1 MTDDW
6 MNQANTW
13 IEIGYSCMNT
23 DLLPKYQ
30 YHILDRCFR
39 GASDIISCETTNVHS
54 NTASLIQ
61 WCKQWSK
68 EAVIAYAEAYGRL
81 KETRDGKNPT
91 HRMACESRDSNG
103 KRLFTAEHEYPIK
116 IVKTGVRD
124 EGWTLEEAKN
134 WLWKYSKVT
143 IILNSENDK
152 LIPWTDSME
161 IAATRYDQA
170 GIEKVT
176 HPRYL
181 PEEFQ
186 WRTWSTDI

>member
-6 MNQANTW
+6 VNQANTW
-13 IEIGYSCMNT
+13 IEIGYSCVNT

-68 EAVIAYAEAYGRL
+68 EAVVAYAEAFGRL
-81 KETRDGKNPT
+81 KEVRDGKNPT
-91 HRMACESRDSNG
+91 HRMACESRDENG

-124 EGWTLEEAKN
+124 QGWTLEQTKN

-152 LIPWTDSME
+152 LLPWTGSMD
-161 IAATRYDQA
+161 IAATRYEQA

-176 HPRYL
+176 HPRYI
-181 PEEFQ
+181 PDEFQ
-186 WRTWSTDI
+186 WRVWNADV